1 MVLALDYFKNNF
13 AMLESEYPYTS
24 GPKDPPSSDC
34 QYSVSKVTSVKVKST
49 ELAELTVNSL
59 KTVLLKQPLIIPVAA
74 NNKYI
79 HSYKSGII
87 DSDDCNTIVM
97 YHGEKLN
104 TINHAVLIVGFG
116 TDKATGLLY
125 VLCKNSWNTTW
136 GD

>member
-1 MVLALDYFKNNF
+1 MARALDYFRHNF

-34 QYSVSKVTSVKVKST
+34 QYSVSKITSVKVKST

-79 HSYKSGII
+79 HSYKSGIVNAK
-87 DSDDCNTIVM
+87 DCLDDAWIQGKD
-97 YHGEKLN
+97 YN
-104 TINHAVLIVGFG
+104 TINHGVLVVGYG
-116 TDKATGLLY
+116 TDQAT
-125 VLCKNSWNTTW
+125 S
-136 GD
+136 